1 MKGMKFFCPTSKGLH
16 IFWILF
22 GSFILVWND
31 ESLDPN
37 LQVAC
42 SRLSDGREYAPALPS
57 FPPLIFLFAL
67 SQFSVL
73 DYLVKLSRSMEQA

>member
-1 MKGMKFFCPTSKGLH
+1 MEGMKFFCPVSKGLH

-31 ESLDPN
+31 KSLDPN
-37 LQVAC
+37 LAC
-42 SRLSDGREYAPALPS
+42 SRLSDGREYAPALPN
-57 FPPLIFLFAL
+57 FLPLIFLFAL
-67 SQFSVL
+67 SQFSGP